1 MFEQTLYLRDALSR
15 LEEALADTPVA
26 LDHLTVIYPGDRP
39 YPLADRVT
47 VVPLAAIATG
57 PPALEPEGLR
67 GCHPRNAIRK
77 RPSARRSS
85 IRDVSVQM
93 R

>member
-39 YPLADRVT
+39 AG
-47 VVPLAAIATG
+47 A
-57 PPALEPEGLR
+57 
-67 GCHPRNAIRK
+67 
-77 RPSARRSS
+77 
-85 IRDVSVQM
+85 
-93 R
+93 